1 MSAKISLVELRRILE
16 QGIAQTCKDAG
27 YQHFALRVCIYEP
40 AERPA
45 IIVEVVP
52 MSLEDA
58 ARLAAEALAEQAA
71 ADKGTN

>member
-52 MSLEDA
+52 LSQTDA
-58 ARLAAEALAEQAA
+58 ERLAAEAIAEQHATE
-71 ADKGTN
+71 GSTN